1 MTGSYEFLKST
12 ECGVSA
18 SKLAAWHFR
27 SGAIH
32 RLIPPWER
40 IRVLREAAP
49 LVDGARAEIEIR
61 KGPLC
66 VKLVALHSDVI
77 PGSQFVDSQFVDS
90 QETGPFGSWRHVHRF
105 ISESSASREAEPS
118 IAASSRSET
127 PLGRSRLEDRIA
139 YDPPFGMLGRL
150 GQPLFH
156 RELDRQFA
164 FRHARTCEDLKR
176 HEEFAARFGECRL
189 RVGVTGA
196 SGLVGRQ
203 LCAFLS
209 TGGHEVI
216 RFVRGVPRGPDERT
230 WNPSDPERG
239 MSPESVEDLDIVF
252 HLAGEGI
259 ADGRWNEARKRS
271 IRESRTLGTATV
283 ARAIAAAR
291 TKPRAFIS
299 ASAIGYYGNRGDE
312 RVDERSA
319 PGSGYLADVV
329 TAWED
334 ATVAA
339 RDAGVRTVH
348 ARVGVVITSAGGA
361 LARMTL
367 PFLLGAG
374 GPIGDGRQGMSWIS
388 LDDLIAGLVFLGRH
402 EGVCG
407 PVNLVSPAALPQRAF
422 AKELGRV
429 LSRPAFAPLP
439 AFVVRALFGEM
450 GERLLLD
457 GAFVQPTV
465 LEREHFRFTHATL
478 EDALRLELGRLRQT
492 PADRRNA

>member
-1 MTGSYEFLKST
+1 MPFMPGRFEYFKST
-12 ECGVSA
+12 ACDVSA

-27 SGAIH
+27 PGAIH

-61 KGPLC
+61 KGPLR

-77 PGSQFVDSQFVDS
+77 PGSQFVDS

-105 ISESSASREAEPS
+105 IAESNASRGSDAPP
-118 IAASSRSET
+118 AASSRRDTSLEH
-127 PLGRSRLEDRIA
+127 SRLEDRIA
-139 YDPPFGMLGRL
+139 YDPPLGMLGRL

-164 FRHARTCEDLKR
+164 FRHARTREDLKR
-176 HEEFAARFGECRL
+176 HEEFAARFGASQL
-189 RVGVTGA
+189 RIGITGA

-216 RFVRGVPRGPDERT
+216 RFVRGAPKGPDERT
-230 WNPSDPERG
+230 WNPRDPEHG
-239 MSPESVEDLDIVF
+239 MSPESVEDLDLVF

-299 ASAIGYYGNRGDE
+299 ASAIGYYGNRGEE

-348 ARVGVVITSAGGA
+348 ARVGVVISAAGGA

-374 GPIGDGRQGMSWIS
+374 GPIGSGRQGMSWIS
-388 LDDLIAGLVFLGRH
+388 LDDLVAGLVFLGRH
-402 EGVCG
+402 EGIRG
-407 PVNLVSPAALPQRAF
+407 PVNLVAPAALSQRAF

-439 AFVVRALFGEM
+439 AFVVRAMFGEM
-450 GERLLLD
+450 GERLLLE

-465 LEREHFRFTHATL
+465 LEREHFRFTHPTL
-478 EDALRLELGRLRQT
+478 EEALRLELGRLRQDQ
-492 PADRRNA
+492 AGRRNV